1 MVELEAVPPPPPVI
15 LGKNGRKCLKGEKP
29 AGQLSS
35 SRSGSTTAKGF
46 YSKRGTKFI
55 SACLQLSSS
64 IASIVKCFWFGSKV
78 SSSRSPSWAQ
88 FTLFFGRHIGGL
100 IKEVHQHGGSIR
112 GSIILRA
119 TFPLISQLW
128 DNAHTL
134 KLRELSPLFV
144 HIII

>member
-1 MVELEAVPPPPPVI
+1 MVELGAVSPPPPPPVI

-29 AGQLSS
+29 AGQLSKSKPGPLLS

-64 IASIVKCFWFGSKV
+64 IASIVKCFWFGTKV
-78 SSSRSPSWAQ
+78 SSSRTLSWAQ

-100 IKEVHQHGGSIR
+100 IKEAHQHGGSIR

-119 TFPLISQLW
+119 TFSTNIS
-128 DNAHTL
+128 TL
-134 KLRELSPLFV
+134 GQRTHLKT
-144 HIII
+144 